1 MRSIKHR
8 CTLLLAIFFF
18 ILALL
23 GVSCSYP
30 FASISSKG
38 IMPSS
43 LGKNWAPPPR
53 ALKSIKKI
61 NSPETIDPAIFEGD
75 LSLADSINF
84 ALTNNPDTSIS
95 WSQLQAAIAQLG
107 LARADSFP
115 TIDVSGDVTRMRNGF
130 TFPPNVL
137 INQWTTSWGPELNVT
152 YTLWDFGTRAK
163 KSESALQALFAMGW
177 SYNQEIQKLV
187 QTITNDYYDN
197 LYQKASLA
205 NDYQNVQ
212 DALLILEAA
221 EKKLKVGVGDV
232 TQLVQAKTNY
242 LQMEVNLVDQ
252 KNFAAMSQIQLAKDM
267 GMPGNIEFK
276 TQNFPN
282 ELPSKSFTKSLDQLI
297 SVAIDSRPDILQ
309 SKANVKSKNAALNQ
323 ARLDSL
329 PKIEGLLDLNY
340 RSYSSVYKSHLDYTG
355 QFRVNF
361 PFFSGFLYR
370 NKIREAKANFH
381 KSLAQLKKQQDLIL
395 QQVTTYY
402 VNFQNATDK
411 VEYSASF
418 LDSALEEFEV
428 TLSNYRAGT
437 GDIIDVMQAQT
448 SLSDAR
454 TKYTVSV
461 RDLFISLTNLAYAT
475 GSLIAPPVGSSW
487 DSIYQFEGSNY
498 E

>member
-1 MRSIKHR
+1 
-8 CTLLLAIFFF
+8 
-18 ILALL
+18 
-23 GVSCSYP
+23 
-30 FASISSKG
+30 
-38 IMPSS
+38 MPSS
-43 LGKNWAPPPR
+43 LGKNWNPPPR
-53 ALKSIKKI
+53 ALKSIRKTEA
-61 NSPETIDPAIFEGD
+61 PQTIDPAIFEGD
-75 LSLADSINF
+75 ISLADSINF
-84 ALTNNPDTSIS
+84 ALVNNPDNSIS
-95 WSQLQAAIAQLG
+95 WAQLQAAIAQLG
-107 LARADSFP
+107 IARSDSFP
-115 TIDVSGDVTRMRNGF
+115 TVDISGDVTRMRNGF
-130 TFPPNVL
+130 NFPSTSLLNT
-137 INQWTTSWGPELNVT
+137 WTTSWGPALNVT

-177 SYNQEIQKLV
+177 SYNQEIQNIV

-197 LYQKASLA
+197 LYQKAALA
-205 NDYQNVQ
+205 NDYQDVQ
-212 DALLILEAA
+212 DALLILESA

-242 LQMEVNLVDQ
+242 LQAEVNLIDQ
-252 KNFAAMSQIQLAKDM
+252 KNLTATSQIQLAKDM
-267 GMPGNIEFK
+267 GMPGNIEFT
-276 TQNFPN
+276 TQNFPE
-282 ELPSKSFTKSLDQLI
+282 ELPSKSFTTSLDELI
-297 SVAIDSRPDILQ
+297 NVAIDSRPDILQ
-309 SKANVKSKNAALNQ
+309 AKATVKSKNAALNQ

-329 PKIEGLLDLNY
+329 PKVDGILNLNY
-340 RSYSSVYKSHLDYTG
+340 RSYNNTFKDQLNYTG
-355 QFRVNF
+355 QFRVSV

-370 NKIREAKANFH
+370 NKIREAKANF
-381 KSLAQLKKQQDLIL
+381 KQSVAELKKQQDLIL

-411 VEYSASF
+411 VVVSASF

-487 DSIYQFEGSNY
+487 DSIYQFEGSQY